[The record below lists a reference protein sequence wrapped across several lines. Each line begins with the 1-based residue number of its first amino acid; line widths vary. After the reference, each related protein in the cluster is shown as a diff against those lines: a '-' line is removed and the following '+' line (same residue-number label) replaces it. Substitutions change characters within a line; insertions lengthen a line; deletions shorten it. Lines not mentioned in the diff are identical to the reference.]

1 MSSQTDQTAA
11 HSELSFEQTLINSF
25 KAQYGNQQNILNF
38 LLPGLEGQVANPQG
52 FDTRTLA
59 ALQTQAINN
68 RAMQEQN
75 AIKGAQSYEAA
86 HSGAGLPSGV
96 NAQIAGQIAG
106 QSGAALQGDLT
117 SIQQQN
123 EQLKNQNYWR
133 ANGALSGIAEMES
146 PTSYAGAE
154 IGAGNA
160 VANISQAS
168 TASDNSGF
176 MGSLSNS
183 FGSSLGKAAGTA
195 TSGALF
201 GA

>member
-1 MSSQTDQTAA
+1 M
-11 HSELSFEQTLINSF
+11 
-25 KAQYGNQQNILNF
+25 
-38 LLPGLEGQVANPQG
+38 LPGLEGQVKNPQG

-75 AIKGAQSYEAA
+75 AMKGAGAYEAA
-86 HSGAGLPSGV
+86 HAGAGLPSGV
-96 NAQIAGQIAG
+96 NAQIEGQIAG

-117 SIQQQN
+117 AIQQQN

-133 ANGALSGIAEMES
+133 ANSALSGIAEMES

-168 TASDNSGF
+168 TASDDSGF
-176 MGSLSNS
+176 AGAFSKGLGNVLSGNAFFQGGGGSALVKQ
-183 FGSSLGKAAGTA
+183 FGG
-195 TSGALF
+195 SGS
-201 GA
+201 GG